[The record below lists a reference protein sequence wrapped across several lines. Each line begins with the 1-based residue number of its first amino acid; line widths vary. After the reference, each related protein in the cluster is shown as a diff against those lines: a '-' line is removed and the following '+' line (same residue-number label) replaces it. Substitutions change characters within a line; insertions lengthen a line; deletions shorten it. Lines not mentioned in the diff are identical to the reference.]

1 MLRHGSVRV
10 LHVDDDRPFAE
21 LVETL
26 LHRERESFE
35 VLTETDPEA
44 VLSRLEEIP
53 VDCIV
58 SDYDMPRVDGVE
70 LLRRVREQY
79 PDMPFILFTG
89 KGTEEVASEAISAG
103 VTDYL
108 QKGGETEQFTVL
120 ANRIENAV
128 EQRESQQ
135 QFETLVNNLPGMVYR
150 SLNTP
155 EWDDI
160 YQRGD
165 VEELTGYTRSEL
177 FEKGVSWAEAVIHPE
192 HTEYVWE
199 EVQRQLEESGTYE
212 LTYRIVTKDGTEK
225 WVWERGQQVGTTD
238 SGVGILEG
246 FITDVTD
253 RKTHEQALQHERE
266 RFSTLF
272 ENFPEPTVA
281 YRYENED
288 PHVQAVN
295 EAFTETFGYE
305 QDEALGRSVNE
316 LIVPEDLRGEANELD
331 DRAIAGEPLDE
342 TVRRRGRN
350 GDRYFHLRD
359 ISIPDDEE
367 MDGFAVYTDVTDQ
380 TEREHDLE
388 QQRTVFSTLV
398 ENLPVGVLV
407 EDERRN
413 ILAAN
418 TTLGEIFG
426 MEEPLADIV
435 GRDCAQVAEEIKH
448 VFADPDAF
456 ITSIEETLASR
467 ESLTDEEF
475 LLEDGRIL
483 ELEYI
488 PYELPDGEAN
498 LWVYEDVTWERE
510 RQQLLAGL
518 FEESL
523 HGIGVKEI
531 VTDDSGEP
539 VDYIYRRVNDRFEEL
554 TGIDG
559 EKAIDRRATEVID
572 GIEETPFIQRF
583 GEVALEGTSIQ
594 FEQYSEPLD
603 RHYEVSAFSPRHG
616 QCISI
621 FSDITAR
628 KERERELERYEQF
641 VEQSPDT
648 IVVLNE
654 DMTVQYQ
661 SSPSPLLDRDARNV
675 VGDIPLDYIHPDDIE
690 QVKQDFERAL
700 AEPDT
705 IVRTEFR
712 ILEKDGSWRWF
723 ESQTQNY
730 LDTEPIDGVLLTIR
744 DITVQKEKE
753 KELTRQK
760 DRLDE
765 FASFVSH
772 DLRNPLNVA
781 MLRLDL
787 AARSCDS
794 EHLSDVEQALDR
806 MEQLIENLL
815 TLTRQGET
823 VGETESVRLDE
834 LVTQC
839 WSNVDTGEA
848 TIECTTSRTVR
859 ADRSRL
865 ATVLE
870 NLFRNAVSHGGQS
883 VTITVGDLPDRPGF
897 YVADDGEGIS
907 PKERERV
914 FEGGYSTQPRGT
926 GLGLAIVRGIVE
938 AHGWQIRATES
949 EAGGARLEITDVAYE
964 D

>member
-1 MLRHGSVRV
+1 MSRHGSVRV
-10 LHVDDDRPFAE
+10 LHVDDDQPFSE

-35 VLTETDPEA
+35 IVTENNPER
-44 VLSRLEEIP
+44 VLSRLAETSF
-53 VDCIV
+53 DCIV

-70 LLRRVREQY
+70 LLRQVREHD
-79 PDMPFILFTG
+79 PEMPFILFTG
-89 KGTEEVASEAISAG
+89 KGTEEIASEAISAG

-108 QKGGETEQFTVL
+108 QKKGGTEQFTVL

-128 EQRESQQ
+128 EQRESQR
-135 QFETLVNNLPGMVYR
+135 QFETLVNNLPGLVYR

-155 EWDDI
+155 EWEDL
-160 YQRGD
+160 YLGGD
-165 VEELTGYTRSEL
+165 VEELTGYTTSEL
-177 FEKGVSWAEAVIHPE
+177 FERGVSWAEAVIHPDD
-192 HTEYVWE
+192 TEYVWE
-199 EVQRQLEESGTYE
+199 EIQTQLESSGSYE
-212 LTYRIVTKDGTEK
+212 LTYQIITKDGTEK

-238 SGVGILEG
+238 SGVEILDG
-246 FITDVTD
+246 FMTDITD
-253 RKTHEQALQHERE
+253 RKTHEQAIQRERE

-281 YRYENED
+281 YHYEGDE
-288 PHVQAVN
+288 PHIQALN

-305 QDEALGRSVNE
+305 EDEAIGRSVND
-316 LIVPEDLRGEANELD
+316 LIVPEDLLAEADELD
-331 DRAIAGEPLDE
+331 DRAIEGEPLDE
-342 TVRRRGRN
+342 TVRRRARD

-359 ISIPDDEE
+359 ISISDDDE

-380 TEREHDLE
+380 KVREHDLE
-388 QQRTVFSTLV
+388 EQRTVFSTLV

-418 TTLGEIFG
+418 TTLG
-426 MEEPLADIV
+426 DILGV
-435 GRDCAQVAEEIKH
+435 EGELSETIGRDCAQVAEEMKH
-448 VFADPDAF
+448 VFADPEAF
-456 ITSIEETLASR
+456 ISSIQEALDSR
-467 ESLTDEEF
+467 EQVTGEEL

-483 ELEYI
+483 ERAYV

-510 RQQLLAGL
+510 RQELLTGL
-518 FEESL
+518 FEQSL
-523 HGIGVKEI
+523 EGIGVKEV
-531 VTDDSGEP
+531 VTDDSGAP
-539 VDYIYRRVNDRFEEL
+539 IDYIYRRVNSRFEEL
-554 TGIDG
+554 TGVEA
-559 EKAIDRRATEVID
+559 EKVLGQRATEVID
-572 GIEETPFIQRF
+572 GIEETPFIQKF
-583 GEVALEGTSIQ
+583 GEVALEGTTTR
-594 FEQYSEPLD
+594 FEQYSKPLG
-603 RHYEVSAFSPRHG
+603 RYYEISAFSPRHG
-616 QCISI
+616 QCITI
-621 FSDITAR
+621 FSDITER

-641 VEQSPDT
+641 VEHSPDI
-648 IVVLNE
+648 IVVLDE

-661 SSPSPLLDRDARNV
+661 SAPSPLLDREERYV
-675 VGDIPLDYIHPDDIE
+675 VGESPLEYIHPDDIE
-690 QVKQDFERAL
+690 ATSDDFQRAL
-700 AEPDT
+700 ADPDT

-712 ILEKDGSWRWF
+712 VIDEDGSWRWM
-723 ESQTQNY
+723 ESRTQNY
-730 LDTEPIDGVLLTIR
+730 LGKEPIDGLLVTIR
-744 DITVQKEKE
+744 DITLQKEKE
-753 KELTRQK
+753 QELTRQK

-794 EHLSDVEQALDR
+794 EHLPEVERALDR

-823 VGETESVRLDE
+823 VGETEPVRLDE
-834 LVTQC
+834 LVTEC
-839 WSNVDTGEA
+839 WSNVDTGESS
-848 TIECTTSRTVR
+848 IECTTSRTVR

-870 NLFRNAVSHGGQS
+870 NLFRNSVSHGGEH

-897 YVADDGEGIS
+897 YVSDDGEGIPAS
-907 PKERERV
+907 DRERV
-914 FEGGYSTQPRGT
+914 FEGGYSTQTGGT

-949 EAGGARLEITDVAYE
+949 ETGGVRMEITDVEYE